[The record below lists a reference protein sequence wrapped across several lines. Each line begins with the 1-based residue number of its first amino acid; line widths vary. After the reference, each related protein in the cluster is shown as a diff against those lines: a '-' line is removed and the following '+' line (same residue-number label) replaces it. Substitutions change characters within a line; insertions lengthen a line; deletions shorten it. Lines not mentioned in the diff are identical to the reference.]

1 MYKKKKSEIQMLDLI
16 FCMILQYFARGIFL
30 FVFFRLCYNGER
42 NFENAMF

>member
-1 MYKKKKSEIQMLDLI
+1 MYKNKKSEMQMLDLI
-16 FCMILQYFARGIFL
+16 FCSILQEGFFL